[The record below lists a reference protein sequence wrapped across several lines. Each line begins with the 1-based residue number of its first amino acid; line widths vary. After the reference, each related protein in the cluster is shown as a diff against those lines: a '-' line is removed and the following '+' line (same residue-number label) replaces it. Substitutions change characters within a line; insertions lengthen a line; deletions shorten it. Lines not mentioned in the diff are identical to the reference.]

1 MSVHDHRQRAPRA
14 IRVGILTVSDTR
26 SVEDDESGALIR
38 DLALGAG
45 HTVVE
50 HRVLP
55 DDADA
60 VRSLLLGWAADGR
73 FEALLVSGGTGI
85 SGRDT
90 TFEAI
95 SAILDRRLDGFG
107 ELFRALSFQQ
117 IGSAAMLS
125 RAVGGIIAGRPI
137 FSMPGSPSAVRL
149 AMEKLI
155 LPELGHVVSEATRR
169 S

>member
-1 MSVHDHRQRAPRA
+1 MSVHDHRQRSPRA

-60 VRSLLLGWAADGR
+60 VRSLLLGWAGDGR
-73 FEALLVSGGTGI
+73 FEALLVCGGTGI

-125 RAVGGIIAGRPI
+125 RAVGGIVAGRPI

-155 LPELGHVVSEATRR
+155 LPELGHVVSEAGRKT
-169 S
+169 

>member
-1 MSVHDHRQRAPRA
+1 MSVHDHRQRSPRA

-60 VRSLLLGWAADGR
+60 VRSLLLGWAGDGR
-73 FEALLVSGGTGI
+73 FEALLVCGGTGI

-125 RAVGGIIAGRPI
+125 RAVGGIVAGRPI

-155 LPELGHVVSEATRR
+155 LPELGHVVSEASRKT
-169 S
+169 

>member
-1 MSVHDHRQRAPRA
+1 MSIHDHRQRAPRA

-60 VRSLLLGWAADGR
+60 VRSLLLGWAGDGR
-73 FEALLVSGGTGI
+73 FEALLVCGGTGI

-125 RAVGGIIAGRPI
+125 RAVGGIVAGRPI

-155 LPELGHVVSEATRR
+155 LPELGHVVSEASRKT
-169 S
+169 

>member
-1 MSVHDHRQRAPRA
+1 MAVHDHRQRAPRA
-14 IRVGILTVSDTR
+14 IRIGVLTVSDTR
-26 SVEDDESGALIR
+26 SVADDESGALIR

-55 DDADA
+55 DDPDA
-60 VRSLLLGWAADGR
+60 VRSLLQRWAGDAR
-73 FEALLVSGGTGI
+73 FEAILVCGGTGI
-85 SGRDT
+85 SGRDA

-95 SAILDRRLDGFG
+95 SAILDRRLEGFG
-107 ELFRALSFQQ
+107 ELFRSLSFQQ
-117 IGSAAMLS
+117 IGAAAMLS
-125 RAVGGIIAGRPI
+125 RAVGGILAGRPI

-155 LPELGHVVSEATRR
+155 LPELGHVVSEATRKT
-169 S
+169 

>member
-14 IRVGILTVSDTR
+14 VRLGILTVSDTR
-26 SVEDDESGALIR
+26 TPADDESGALIR
-38 DLALGAG
+38 DLAVAAG
-45 HTVVE
+45 HAVVE

-55 DDADA
+55 DEADP
-60 VRSLLLGWAADGR
+60 VRALLRAWASDDR
-73 FEALLVSGGTGI
+73 FEAILVCGGTGI

-90 TFEAI
+90 TFEAV

-117 IGSAAMLS
+117 IGPAAMLS
-125 RAVGGIIAGRPI
+125 RAVAGILAGRPV
-137 FSMPGSPSAVRL
+137 FSMPGSPNAVRL
-149 AMEKLI
+149 AMERLI

-169 S
+169 T

>member
-60 VRSLLLGWAADGR
+60 VRSLLLGWAGDGR
-73 FEALLVSGGTGI
+73 FEALLVCGGTGI

-125 RAVGGIIAGRPI
+125 RALGGIVAGRPI

-155 LPELGHVVSEATRR
+155 LPELGHVVSEASRVT
-169 S
+169 

>member
-1 MSVHDHRQRAPRA
+1 MSIHDHRQRAPRA

-60 VRSLLLGWAADGR
+60 VRSLLLGWAGDGR
-73 FEALLVSGGTGI
+73 FEALLVCGGTGI

-125 RAVGGIIAGRPI
+125 RAVGGIVAGRPI

-155 LPELGHVVSEATRR
+155 LPELGHVVSEAGRKT
-169 S
+169 